1 MKYLLDTNACVAHL
15 RGKNAGSITSRL
27 LAGSGDI
34 SLCSVVKAEL
44 FYGAERSADPARNYA
59 KLNAFFN
66 LFPSF
71 SFTDSAAAIYG
82 RIRVHLENCGTPI
95 GPNDLIIASI
105 AIAEG
110 LILVTHNTSEFGRVP
125 GLQIEDWQV
134 ER

>member
-27 LAGSGDI
+27 LARTGDI
-34 SLCSVVKAEL
+34 TLCSVVKAEL
-44 FYGAERSADPARNYA
+44 LYGAERSADHIRNHAR
-59 KLNAFFN
+59 LSAFFD

-71 SFTDSAAAIYG
+71 SFTDSAAVIYG
-82 RIRVHLENCGTPI
+82 RIRAHLENLGTPI

-110 LILVTHNTSEFGRVP
+110 LILVIHNTSEFGRVP
-125 GLQIEDWQV
+125 GFQIEDWQAAP
-134 ER
+134 